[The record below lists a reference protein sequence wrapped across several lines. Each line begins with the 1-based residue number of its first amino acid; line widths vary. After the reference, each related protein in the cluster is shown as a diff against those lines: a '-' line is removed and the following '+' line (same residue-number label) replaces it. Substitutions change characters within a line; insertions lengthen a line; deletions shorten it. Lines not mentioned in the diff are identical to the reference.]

1 MKHRMI
7 ISFCI
12 HDTRM
17 GLMEGDNMTIK
28 QMREIKEKRGYSYA
42 QLSEYT
48 GVPAITLQKIF
59 SGKTK
64 SPRVATLNAIEK
76 VLGGAEEQFQGKAF
90 EYGKSGYSTGD
101 DHGNILRE
109 EEPVFGNPDGIKY
122 GNPGKRQGEFTLDDY
137 YALPDEQRV
146 ELIDGVF
153 YDMSAP
159 RVVHQDISYVIHSA
173 IADYI
178 KKNKGKC
185 KAFFAPVDV
194 QIDCD
199 DKTMV
204 QPDVLVICDREKIKG
219 FGIYGAPDFLVEILS
234 KSTRKKD
241 MTIKLTKYSEAG
253 VREYWIVDPHKRML
267 IIYNF
272 MEEDFMPV
280 MMPLKGE
287 APVAIYDG
295 KLKISLD
302 EIAASIDEFGE

>member
-1 MKHRMI
+1 
-7 ISFCI
+7 
-12 HDTRM
+12 
-17 GLMEGDNMTIK
+17 MTID
-28 QMREIKEKRGYSYA
+28 QMIEIKENRGYSYS

-48 GVPAITLQKIF
+48 GVPSITLQKIF
-59 SGKTK
+59 TGKTK
-64 SPRVATLNAIEK
+64 NPRRATLNAIER
-76 VLGGAEEQFQGKAF
+76 VLSGDEAEYQGKAY
-90 EYGKSGYSTGD
+90 E
-101 DHGNILRE
+101 
-109 EEPVFGNPDGIKY
+109 Y
-122 GNPGKRQGEFTLDDY
+122 GNPNKKQGEYTLEDY

-153 YDMSAP
+153 YDMSSP
-159 RVVHQDISYVIHSA
+159 RIVHQDISYVIHSA

-194 QIDCD
+194 QLDCD

-204 QPDVLVICDREKIKG
+204 QPDVLVVCDRSKIKG
-219 FGIYGAPDFLVEILS
+219 FGIFGAPDFLVEILS

-241 MTIKLTKYSEAG
+241 MTIKLYKYQQAG
-253 VREYWIVDPHKRML
+253 VREYWIVDPYKKCL

-272 MEEDFMPV
+272 MDEDFVPEV
-280 MMPLKGE
+280 LPLKGE

-295 KLKISLD
+295 KLRISLD

>member
-1 MKHRMI
+1 
-7 ISFCI
+7 
-12 HDTRM
+12 
-17 GLMEGDNMTIK
+17 MTID
-28 QMREIKEKRGYSYA
+28 QMIEIKENRGYSYS

-48 GVPAITLQKIF
+48 GVPSITLQKIF
-59 SGKTK
+59 TGKTK
-64 SPRVATLNAIEK
+64 NPRRATLNAIER
-76 VLGGAEEQFQGKAF
+76 VLSGDEAEYQGKAY
-90 EYGKSGYSTGD
+90 EYGDSAGLLMEPRPLATLSSTND
-101 DHGNILRE
+101 D
-109 EEPVFGNPDGIKY
+109 KY
-122 GNPGKRQGEFTLDDY
+122 GNPNKKQGEYTLEDY

-153 YDMSAP
+153 YDMSSP
-159 RVVHQDISYVIHSA
+159 RIVHQDISYVIHSA

-194 QIDCD
+194 QLDCD

-204 QPDVLVICDREKIKG
+204 QPDVLVVCDRSKIKG
-219 FGIYGAPDFLVEILS
+219 FGIFGAPDFLVEILS

-241 MTIKLTKYSEAG
+241 MTIKLYKYQQAG
-253 VREYWIVDPHKRML
+253 VREYWIVDPHKKCL

-272 MEEDFMPV
+272 MDEDFVPEV
-280 MMPLKGE
+280 LPLKGE

-295 KLKISLD
+295 KLRINLD

>member
-1 MKHRMI
+1 
-7 ISFCI
+7 
-12 HDTRM
+12 
-17 GLMEGDNMTIK
+17 MTID
-28 QMREIKEKRGYSYA
+28 QMIEIKENRGYSYS

-48 GVPAITLQKIF
+48 GVPSITLQKIF
-59 SGKTK
+59 TGKTK
-64 SPRVATLNAIEK
+64 NPRRATLNAIER
-76 VLGGAEEQFQGKAF
+76 VLSGDEAEYQGKAY
-90 EYGKSGYSTGD
+90 EYGDSAGLLMEPSPLATLSSTND
-101 DHGNILRE
+101 D
-109 EEPVFGNPDGIKY
+109 KY
-122 GNPGKRQGEFTLDDY
+122 GNPNKKQGEYTLEDY

-153 YDMSAP
+153 YDMSSP
-159 RVVHQDISYVIHSA
+159 RIVHQDISYVIHSA

-194 QIDCD
+194 QLDCD

-204 QPDVLVICDREKIKG
+204 QPDVLVVCDRSKIKG
-219 FGIYGAPDFLVEILS
+219 FGIFGAPDFLVEILS

-241 MTIKLTKYSEAG
+241 MTIKLYKYQQAG
-253 VREYWIVDPHKRML
+253 VREYWIVDPYKKCL

-272 MEEDFMPV
+272 MDEDFVPEV
-280 MMPLKGE
+280 LPLKGE

-295 KLKISLD
+295 KLRISLD